1 MTPQK
6 DNIKRMMYCARKF
19 LDSKMSVKTAADLK
33 EIHGIVLDPDATN
46 KDALDAVVL
55 KKAREGDPEYIEA
68 AKKYGLLPD
77 GESNE

>member
-1 MTPQK
+1 MKTPK
-6 DNIKRMMYCARKF
+6 DTIKRLQYSARKF
-19 LDSKMSVKTAADLK
+19 LDSTMSAKTAADLK
-33 EIHGIVLDPDATN
+33 EIHGIVLCPDATN